1 LLDYLQSNYTIV
13 FFLRLLHNRNCE
25 VVLNYTRLKQRTCL
39 RASDFFFF
47 FFGSIARSGAVVCI
61 WQVAPHRLAGSR
73 VWCLSGGPN
82 RRIPHSPPRD
92 SQPTSVKCGRVSDSF
107 ARFSQCP
114 PSVQPTFQLALYL
127 HQPRPPF
134 ARRRRRYGEGKVQGK
149 AHRPPQLLN
158 TRGDR

>member
-1 LLDYLQSNYTIV
+1 MLYACVERFDVMGGRGNILGWV
-13 FFLRLLHNRNCE
+13 GE
-25 VVLNYTRLKQRTCL
+25 VNK
-39 RASDFFFF
+39 A
-47 FFGSIARSGAVVCI
+47 
-61 WQVAPHRLAGSR
+61 R
-73 VWCLSGGPN
+73 VWCMSGGPN